1 MFDKEEYYR
10 YSKLLE
16 IISIVKLSIIVLGTS
31 LIAYYFG
38 EFIIENYIIRTIIGM
53 TIGIFLS
60 YMYYIK
66 EQIKVEEM
74 RINIENNDELKK
86 IRKKIDQN

>member
-16 IISIVKLSIIVLGTS
+16 IISIVKLSIIVLATS

-53 TIGIFLS
+53 IIGILLS
-60 YMYYIK
+60 YMSYVK

-74 RINIENNDELKK
+74 NW
-86 IRKKIDQN
+86 KIDIYEKIKNNKN